1 MRRSFSPRFFSS
13 SLALCLSAATV
24 LAWADAKPAQAPV
37 TSPTKVLKALQYTGP
52 MILQSSGNPEGTSH
66 SLSPYLYVAGGDPS
80 HDQVPLKK
88 SWAEVD
94 IAGVIAAVRVHQVFE
109 NTGSKPIE
117 AIYVFPAST
126 RAAVHAMRMKIGTRT
141 IDAKIERKA
150 EARAH
155 YEAAKQSG
163 KRASLLEQERP
174 NVFTT
179 SVANIMPG
187 DRIEVELDY
196 SELVVPDNATYEFVY
211 PTVVGP
217 RYAGGASSKTDH
229 KTDHKTDQWMANP
242 HLPEGKPEPY
252 AWDLKV
258 HLQTGIG
265 LKDVSSPSHKIAV
278 SYAGPSTADIK
289 LDQGGGGNKDFVLR
303 YRLAGDKIETGL
315 LQFEEPAAEL
325 GHPAEKFFALL
336 VEPPKRPV
344 LADIPGREF
353 IFLLDVS
360 GSMHGFPIDTTKEL
374 MRNLLPS
381 LRPTD
386 HFNLVFF
393 SGANYVWSRSGS
405 RPATD
410 SNIKEGLDV
419 ILKQYGSGG
428 TELMGGLQSAYGIPP
443 VGKGVSRTVVV
454 VTDGYVGIEAQAFR
468 FIRERLDQANLFA
481 FGIGS
486 SVNRALIEGMARA
499 GLGEPFVVLGPH
511 KAAEQ
516 AEKLR
521 QMIDRP
527 LLTNIEVRFGDAGAY
542 EVAPEKIPDL
552 LTERPLLI
560 YGKYRGDKPT
570 RIEITGRT
578 GRGAFKHTV
587 DLRPADARKENAALR
602 SLWARKWVEILEDE
616 FHMGGGKPVED
627 AITDLGLFYN
637 LLTPFTSFVAI
648 DSEVVNRTG
657 KSGTIRQPL
666 PMPEGVSNY
675 AVAEVQAMVPASAAM
690 PSPAAKRMAAPMASP
705 AMVQDKGR
713 MDSGKKDSDRMDDLS
728 GMGLG
733 GLATKAKSEH
743 AAAPE
748 PRKSSLAKDEDA
760 ENKPREEAT
769 TRHCTVSATVEKAE
783 HTSDPKALRALVE
796 KAAHALGCRTAGTV
810 KLRITLDGA
819 GMITGV
825 VLVSGDG
832 AVGRPLIQRLTG
844 ATSSTRAAGQNS
856 GSVEMTVETK

>member
-1 MRRSFSPRFFSS
+1 MRCSLSPRLATSS
-13 SLALCLSAATV
+13 VAICLSAAATV
-24 LAWADAKPAQAPV
+24 CAWAETQAQKAPV
-37 TSPTKVLKALQYTGP
+37 TSPTKVLKAVQYTGP
-52 MILQSSGNPEGTSH
+52 MILQESGKLEGFNH
-66 SLSPYLYVAGGDPS
+66 SLSPYLYVAGGDPAR
-80 HDQVPLKK
+80 DQVPLKK
-88 SWAEVD
+88 TWAEVN
-94 IAGVIAAVRVHQVFE
+94 IAGVIAAVQVHQIFE
-109 NTGSKPIE
+109 NTGAKPIE

-141 IDAKIERKA
+141 IEAKIERKA
-150 EARAH
+150 DARAQ

-196 SELVVPDNATYEFVY
+196 SELVVPESAVYEFVY

-217 RYAGGASSKTDH
+217 RYAGGADAT
-229 KTDHKTDQWMANP
+229 TDQWMANP
-242 HLPEGKPEPY
+242 HLPEGKQEPY

-265 LKDVSSPSHKIAV
+265 LKEVSSPSHKIAV
-278 SYAGPSTADIK
+278 NYAGPSTADIQ
-289 LDQGGGGNKDFVLR
+289 LDQSGGGNKDFVLR

-315 LQFEEPAAEL
+315 LQFDEPA

-336 VEPPKRPV
+336 VEPPKRPT

-360 GSMHGFPIDTTKEL
+360 GSMHGFPIDTSKEL
-374 MRNLLPS
+374 MRNLLPN

-393 SGANYVWSRSGS
+393 SGANYIWSPSGS
-405 RPATD
+405 RPATPA
-410 SNIKEGLDV
+410 NINEGIGA
-419 ILKQYGSGG
+419 ILKQFGSGG
-428 TELMGGLQSAYGIPP
+428 TELMGGLEAAYAIPRL
-443 VGKGVSRTVVV
+443 GKGVSRTVVV
-454 VTDGYVGIEAQAFR
+454 ITDGYVGIEAKAFR

-499 GLGEPFVVLGPH
+499 GLGEPFIVLGPQ

-527 LLTNIEVRFGDAGAY
+527 LLTDIKVRFGDNGAY

-552 LTERPLLI
+552 LAERPLLI
-560 YGKYRGDKPT
+560 YGKYRGDTPT

-578 GRGAFKHTV
+578 GHGAFNHAI
-587 DLRPADARKENAALR
+587 DLRPADARKENQALR
-602 SLWARKWVEILEDE
+602 ALWARKWVEILEDE

-648 DSEVVNRTG
+648 DSEIVNRTG
-657 KSGTIRQPL
+657 QSDTVRQPL

-675 AVAEVQAMVPASAAM
+675 AVAESQAIV
-690 PSPAAKRMAAPMASP
+690 AAPP
-705 AMVQDKGR
+705 APAPAGSYGLAKPMMKSRRV
-713 MDSGKKDSDRMDDLS
+713 SDDLLS
-728 GMGLG
+728 
-733 GLATKAKSEH
+733 GLAGDGR
-743 AAAPE
+743 AAHSTGAPE
-748 PRKSSLAKDEDA
+748 PKETELAKDEDKKKSG
-760 ENKPREEAT
+760 EKNNPVVCK
-769 TRHCTVSATVEKAE
+769 VVVKIDKAE
-783 HTSDPKALRALVE
+783 QAGDTKAMLALVE
-796 KAAHALGCRTAGTV
+796 KAAHAQGCQIPGAI
-810 KLRITLDGA
+810 KLRVTVDSA
-819 GMITGV
+819 GKIASV
-825 VLVSGDG
+825 FVKSGDRV
-832 AVGRPLIQRLTG
+832 VGQALVRKLTG
-844 ATSSTRAAGQNS
+844 ATSSTRATSRGKA
-856 GSVEMTVETK
+856 TVELTITISLK

>member
-1 MRRSFSPRFFSS
+1 MRIPCSPRPLVRV
-13 SLALCLSAATV
+13 LALFLYAASAFAAGDTQP
-24 LAWADAKPAQAPV
+24 AKPPV
-37 TSPTKVLKALQYTGP
+37 TSPTKVLKAVQYTGP
-52 MILQSSGNPEGTSH
+52 MVLQESGKLEGSNH
-66 SLSPYLYVAGGDPS
+66 SLSPYLYVAGGDPA

-88 SWAEVD
+88 TWAEVG
-94 IAGVIAAVRVHQVFE
+94 IAGVIAAVKVHQIFE
-109 NTGSKPIE
+109 NTGVKPIE

-126 RAAVHAMRMKIGTRT
+126 RAAVHAMRMKIGART
-141 IDAKIERKA
+141 IEAKIERKA
-150 EARAH
+150 EARAL

-196 SELVVPDNATYEFVY
+196 SELVVPENATYEFVY

-217 RYAGGASSKTDH
+217 RYAGGANP
-229 KTDHKTDQWMANP
+229 KTDQWMSNP
-242 HLPEGKPEPY
+242 HLPEGKQEPY
-252 AWDLKV
+252 AWDVKV

-265 LKDVSSPSHKIAV
+265 LKEVSSPSHKIAV
-278 SYAGPSTADIK
+278 NYAGPSTADIR
-289 LDQGGGGNKDFVLR
+289 LDQSGGGNKDFVLR

-315 LQFEEPAAEL
+315 LQFEEPAASL
-325 GHPAEKFFALL
+325 GRPTEKFFALM
-336 VEPPKRPV
+336 VEPPKRPT

-360 GSMHGFPIDTTKEL
+360 GSMHGFPIDTSKEL
-374 MRNLLPS
+374 MRNLLPR

-386 HFNLVFF
+386 HFNIACF
-393 SGANYVWSRSGS
+393 SGANYVWSPSGS
-405 RPATD
+405 RPATPA
-410 SNIKEGLDV
+410 NIKEGIDV

-428 TELMGGLQSAYGIPP
+428 TELMGGLEAAYAIPP

-454 VTDGYVGIEAQAFR
+454 VTDGYVGIEAKAFR

-499 GLGEPFVVLGPH
+499 GLGEPFIVLGPQ

-527 LLTNIEVRFGDAGAY
+527 LLTDIQLRFGDSGAY

-552 LTERPLLI
+552 LAERPLLI

-578 GRGAFKHTV
+578 GRGAFHHAI
-587 DLRPADARKENAALR
+587 DLRPADARKENSALR
-602 SLWARKWVEILEDE
+602 ALWARKWVEVLEDE

-648 DSEVVNRTG
+648 DSEIVNRTG
-657 KSGTIRQPL
+657 QSDTVRQPL

-675 AVAEVQAMVPASAAM
+675 AVAESQMKMASA
-690 PSPAAKRMAAPMASP
+690 PQGKINRITSKQIRHI
-705 AMVQDKGR
+705 
-713 MDSGKKDSDRMDDLS
+713 SGDQLDDLS
-728 GMGLG
+728 GFGAG
-733 GLATKAKSEH
+733 ARPSSSEPMA
-743 AAAPE
+743 AAAP
-748 PRKSSLAKDEDA
+748 PPTRSLALPAIVEKPQAKGRSAAAPMEEAAKDEADK
-760 ENKPREEAT
+760 ESTGRSK
-769 TRHCTVSATVEKAE
+769 TVTCGVEVKIDKAE
-783 HTSDPKALRALVE
+783 QAGDTRALQTLVE
-796 KAAHALGCRTAGTV
+796 RTARANGCQVTGSI
-810 KLRITLDGA
+810 KLRITLDSAGKITRVIAESGDSGA
-819 GMITGV
+819 GQA
-825 VLVSGDG
+825 LV
-832 AVGRPLIQRLTG
+832 RKLTG
-844 ATSSTRAAGQNS
+844 ATSSTRATSQGKA
-856 GSVEMTVETK
+856 TVELTISFK

>member
-1 MRRSFSPRFFSS
+1 MRIPCFPH
-13 SLALCLSAATV
+13 SLVRV
-24 LAWADAKPAQAPV
+24 LAVFFYAGSAFAGGDQPAKPPV

-52 MILQSSGNPEGTSH
+52 MILQESGKVEGSNH
-66 SLSPYLYVAGGDPS
+66 SLSPYLYVAGGDPAR
-80 HDQVPLKK
+80 DQVPLKK
-88 SWAEVD
+88 TWAEVN
-94 IAGVIAAVRVHQVFE
+94 IAGVIAAVQVHQIFE
-109 NTGSKPIE
+109 NTGAKPIE

-150 EARAH
+150 EARAQ

-196 SELVVPDNATYEFVY
+196 SELVIPENATYEFVY

-217 RYAGGASSKTDH
+217 RYTGGADAKA
-229 KTDHKTDQWMANP
+229 DQWMANP
-242 HLPEGKPEPY
+242 HLPEGKQEPY
-252 AWDLKV
+252 AWNLKV

-265 LKDVSSPSHKIAV
+265 LKEVSSPSHKIAV
-278 SYAGPSTADIK
+278 NYAGPSTADIR
-289 LDQGGGGNKDFVLR
+289 LDQSGGGNKDFVLR

-315 LQFEEPAAEL
+315 LQFEEPAAGL
-325 GHPAEKFFALL
+325 GHPAEKFFALM
-336 VEPPKRPV
+336 VEPPKRPT

-360 GSMHGFPIDTTKEL
+360 GSMHGFPIDTSKEL
-374 MRNLLPS
+374 MRNLLPK

-393 SGANYVWSRSGS
+393 SGANYVWSPSGS
-405 RPATD
+405 RPATEP
-410 SNIKEGLDV
+410 NIKAGMDS

-428 TELMGGLQSAYGIPP
+428 TELMGGLEAAYAIPP
-443 VGKGVSRTVVV
+443 VGKGASRTVVV
-454 VTDGYVGIEAQAFR
+454 ITDGYVGIEAKAFR

-499 GLGEPFVVLGPH
+499 GLGEPFIVLGPQ

-527 LLTNIEVRFGDAGAY
+527 LLTDIQLSFGDSGAY

-552 LTERPLLI
+552 LAERPLLI

-578 GRGAFKHTV
+578 GQGAFHHAI
-587 DLRPADARKENAALR
+587 DLRPADARKENSALR
-602 SLWARKWVEILEDE
+602 ALWARKWVEVLEDE

-648 DSEVVNRTG
+648 DSEIVNRTG
-657 KSGTIRQPL
+657 KADTVRQPL
-666 PMPEGVSNY
+666 PMPEGVPDY
-675 AVAEVQAMVPASAAM
+675 AVAESQAVRAAQPAEQPASA
-690 PSPAAKRMAAPMASP
+690 PAGSYGQAKRMMKSREIYDDMLSESAGNGRAAHSAP
-705 AMVQDKGR
+705 
-713 MDSGKKDSDRMDDLS
+713 
-728 GMGLG
+728 
-733 GLATKAKSEH
+733 
-743 AAAPE
+743 APE
-748 PRKSSLAKDEDA
+748 LKKTDLAKDEDR
-760 ENKPREEAT
+760 EKSGEKNKAVA
-769 TRHCTVSATVEKAE
+769 CKVVVKIDKAE
-783 HTSDPKALRALVE
+783 QAGDTKALLALVE
-796 KAAHALGCRTAGTV
+796 KAARAQGCQVPGAI
-810 KLRITLDGA
+810 KLRVTLDSA
-819 GMITGV
+819 GKITSV
-825 VLVSGDG
+825 IVESGDSG
-832 AVGRPLIQRLTG
+832 VGRALVRKLTG
-844 ATSSTRAAGQNS
+844 ATSSTRATSQGKAQGKA
-856 GSVEMTVETK
+856 SVELTITISLE